1 MVLRSDAA
9 IFRLTIGSI
18 AGREV
23 EIGRLGLERVTVE
36 DQAASSGY
44 HVPEGSL
51 LVHDPMRPSPSGPRA
66 DRPEVPT
73 TAIAPAV
80 LDALG
85 VATDLPGQDGLVFDL
100 APADPGAP
108 SARR

>member
-1 MVLRSDAA
+1 MLYRYAILAILLSLVLPAEARSA
-9 IFRLTIGSI
+9 
-18 AGREV
+18 
-23 EIGRLGLERVTVE
+23 
-36 DQAASSGY
+36 
-44 HVPEGSL
+44 
-51 LVHDPMRPSPSGPRA
+51 RA

-85 VATDLPGQDGLVFDL
+85 VATDLPGQDGLVFDR